1 MNYDYNDQEAACSA
15 ILPFSTKI
23 TSILIYGRTD

>member
-1 MNYDYNDQEAACSA
+1 MNHDYDDQEAACSTF
-15 ILPFSTKI
+15 LPFSTKI